1 MTTQQRGNRY
11 LLLAVIWTMISLLAL
26 FAPKD
31 TVGVETTLSIPGLD
45 KIGHFIL
52 FAIWAYLI
60 AKAISERKMSINPL
74 IFCGAFA
81 LFAILTEVIQNQIGR
96 SFEWLDVLA
105 DIIGIIIGLLIY
117 RRV

>member
-26 FAPKD
+26 FAPKE
-31 TVGVETTLSIPGLD
+31 TVEVETTLAIPGLD
-45 KIGHFIL
+45 KVGHFVL

-60 AKAISERKMSINPL
+60 AKAISERKMSIKPL
-74 IFCGAFA
+74 NFVGVFA
-81 LFAILTEVIQNQIGR
+81 LLAILTEVIQNQIGR
-96 SFEWLDVLA
+96 SFEWLDILA
-105 DIIGIIIGLLIY
+105 DILGIIIGLLIY